1 MAIVESE
8 SDLMM
13 GWLMIR
19 TFYNSPSIPDYSGKA
34 DALIRLKRAMRKFM
48 HEQPPC
54 REWIVKDYYDGSCI
68 QLEQLPDELD
78 SYTEDEVQEWFMEE
92 LFPDGC
98 TIGEQELNKLTD
110 RAIQFLKTDTIC
122 LDIKAGH
129 DKARFTFWVY
139 FIPEHKVYPCQFAQ
153 HEETV
158 MDILVDFFGVNVLKY
173 SVDALQ
179 KFILGAFQIQSTN
192 TSVRSIAADAE
203 FIQRTVY
210 YRADGLRKA
219 RA

>member
-19 TFYNSPSIPDYSGKA
+19 TFYNSPNIPDYPGKA
-34 DALIRLKRAMRKFM
+34 DALIRLKRAMR
-48 HEQPPC
+48 
-54 REWIVKDYYDGSCI
+54 
-68 QLEQLPDELD
+68 
-78 SYTEDEVQEWFMEE
+78 
-92 LFPDGC
+92 
-98 TIGEQELNKLTD
+98 
-110 RAIQFLKTDTIC
+110 
-122 LDIKAGH
+122 
-129 DKARFTFWVY
+129 
-139 FIPEHKVYPCQFAQ
+139 
-153 HEETV
+153 
-158 MDILVDFFGVNVLKY
+158 
-173 SVDALQ
+173 